1 MKPVS
6 HLHAAARQYASQ
18 GWPVFPTGPDD
29 PSISDPV
36 LRNKIAKRPACEN
49 GFHDATTDLS
59 IIDKWWTDNPRLN
72 VAFCPHMVGLAIIDP
87 DGSEGLNN
95 WEQWQAA
102 NVRMPQTWTV
112 ATPRGG
118 VHEYYRGILPPS
130 QSKLAEH
137 VDTRGVGSYALLPP
151 SLVCGNPYVVTD
163 ETPAAELPAEVGAFL
178 DQLRKERVK
187 AAVTDLDTPQA
198 LARASRLLRD
208 YVARGHVA
216 VEGQMG
222 DARTFVTACEVM
234 NLGVSEETAADLI
247 ADLWNPHCVPPWDD
261 DELKIKVENAARY
274 AQNDAGAWGT
284 ESSED
289 TFGSALD
296 KLAPTLASPSPE
308 LKRRPFRP
316 WTVEELAS
324 RPPPVQLLPDL
335 MPNFGLSLLYG
346 PPGSWKTW
354 LALDWSCTL
363 AALGTAVAYV
373 AGEGAS
379 DIPRRVEAWKLA
391 HGIEGPIPLFVM
403 EQAPWAS
410 DDGQLI
416 EFVKELR
423 EVRPA
428 LVVIDTF
435 ARSAVSLNEN
445 DARDMGTFVAA
456 MDGVW
461 RGTGAAVLV
470 IHHTGKDEGRGA
482 RGSNALFGAV
492 ECAVEASLDER
503 TKIMRVRVVR
513 QKSCREREAPWLYE
527 GKDVG
532 AAMVLQE
539 LSAVEFKRRMSISD
553 ATAPKA
559 IGALLRELGAQGYD
573 RGLSTHVLALELVGR
588 AHPDLSDDDRS
599 VMVANQA
606 RILGQRAEGPLEA
619 YCAGKGNTRLWF
631 VP

>member
-1 MKPVS
+1 
-6 HLHAAARQYASQ
+6 
-18 GWPVFPTGPDD
+18 
-29 PSISDPV
+29 V
-36 LRNKIAKRPACEN
+36 LRNKYAKRPACAN
-49 GFHDATTDLS
+49 GFHDATTDLAQ
-59 IIDKWWTDNPRLN
+59 IDAWWSENPHLN
-72 VAFCPHMVGLAIIDP
+72 VAFCPHMVGLGIVDP
-87 DGSEGLNN
+87 DGAEGIAN
-95 WEQWQAA
+95 WAAWQAA
-102 NVRMPQTWTV
+102 HVTMPATWTV
-112 ATPRGG
+112 KTPRGG

-151 SLVCGNPYVVTD
+151 SLVCGNPYVVSD
-163 ETPAAELPAEVGAFL
+163 ETPAAELPPEIGAFL
-178 DQLRKERVK
+178 DQLRKESVK
-187 AAVTDLDTPQA
+187 AAVADLDTPQA

-222 DARTFVTACEVM
+222 DNRTFVTACEVM
-234 NLGVSEETAADLI
+234 NLGLSADRAADLI
-247 ADLWNPHCVPPWDD
+247 ADLWNPHCVPPWDE
-261 DELKIKVENAARY
+261 DELRGKVENAARY

-284 ESSED
+284 ESSEE

-308 LKRRPFRP
+308 PKRRPFKL

-324 RPPPVQLLPDL
+324 RPPPIQLLPDL

-354 LALDWSCTL
+354 LALEWTLTL
-363 AALGTAVAYV
+363 AALGTPVAYV

-379 DIPRRVEAWKLA
+379 DLPRRIEAWKLA
-391 HGIEGPIPLFVM
+391 RGIEGSIPFFIM

-416 EFVKELR
+416 GFVEELR
-423 EVRPA
+423 AVKPA

-435 ARSAVSLNEN
+435 ARSAVGLNEN
-445 DARDMGTFVAA
+445 DAKDMGTFVAA

-492 ECAVEASLDER
+492 ECAVQASLDER
-503 TKIMRVRVVR
+503 TNILTVKVIR
-513 QKSCREREAPWLYE
+513 QKSCRERQTPWIYE
-527 GKDVG
+527 GKDFG
-532 AAMVLQE
+532 PAMVLQE
-539 LSAVEFKRRMSISD
+539 ISGDEFKRRRTISD
-553 ATAPKA
+553 GMAPKA
-559 IGALLRELGAQGYD
+559 VGGLLRELGAQGFD
-573 RGLSTHVLALELVGR
+573 AGVSTHVLATELVVR
-588 AHPDLSDDDRS
+588 AHPDLTDDERET
-599 VMVANQA
+599 MVAGQS
-606 RILGQRAEGPLEA
+606 RVLGQRAEGPLEA
-619 YCAGKGNTRLWF
+619 YCAGQGSSRRWF